1 VQKLNLLIMKKFV
14 FSIIIAMAFAI
25 GASAQCTFRNTAFES
40 GEALSYN
47 VYYNWK
53 FVWVKAG
60 SASMSVYKSYFKGK
74 EAYRASLVTRGND
87 KADKMFV
94 LRDTLLTY
102 CTPDLV
108 PLYFR
113 KGANEGK
120 RYVVDEVWYTY
131 GGGLTKMRQHRQR
144 KDGTHS
150 WMNSS
155 KKECVYDMLS
165 IFLRARNF
173 DPTNWTKGHEV
184 KFPIADGNSVDN
196 AILRYRGKSTVK
208 ADNGKKYRC
217 LELSYMEQEK
227 GKWKEIV
234 RFYVTDDKNH
244 VPVRLDMF
252 LRFGSAKAFLN
263 GMHGVKNP
271 LTSVVK

>member
-1 VQKLNLLIMKKFV
+1 MKKLIL
-14 FSIIIAMAFAI
+14 SIIISMAFAI

-40 GEALSYN
+40 GESLTYN

-74 EAYRASLVTRGND
+74 DAYRASLVTRGND

-102 CTPDLV
+102 CTPELV

-131 GGGLTKMRQHRQR
+131 GGGLTKMRQHRQH
-144 KDGTHS
+144 KDGGP
-150 WMNSS
+150 
-155 KKECVYDMLS
+155 KDM
-165 IFLRARNF
+165 R
-173 DPTNWTKGHEV
+173 
-184 KFPIADGNSVDN
+184 
-196 AILRYRGKSTVK
+196 
-208 ADNGKKYRC
+208 
-217 LELSYMEQEK
+217 
-227 GKWKEIV
+227 
-234 RFYVTDDKNH
+234 
-244 VPVRLDMF
+244 
-252 LRFGSAKAFLN
+252 
-263 GMHGVKNP
+263 
-271 LTSVVK
+271 